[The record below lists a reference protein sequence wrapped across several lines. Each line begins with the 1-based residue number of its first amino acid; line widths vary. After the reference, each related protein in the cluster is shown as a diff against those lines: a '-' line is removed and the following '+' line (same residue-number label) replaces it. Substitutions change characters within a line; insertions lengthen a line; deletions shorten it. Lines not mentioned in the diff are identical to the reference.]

1 MDKSNILHR
10 LELLADLCETTEP
23 DVPSDKQLFSNH
35 LIEVQN
41 MITLVT
47 NIESGKVDFEPSN
60 EREQITEVMRSSN
73 KIWKFRNKVKNGE
86 VDTTD
91 HTEMIDEIEDYL
103 AHGSKINAIKYYR
116 EEMKVRFGER
126 VSLRD
131 SKDFIDSIDDDLKR
145 KGIVRS
151 FTRK

>member
-1 MDKSNILHR
+1 MDKSNILLR
-10 LELLADLCETTEP
+10 LEMLADLCETTEP

-47 NIESGKVDFEPSN
+47 NIESGKVDFEPNN

-73 KIWKFRNKVKNGE
+73 KIWRYRNKIKNGE
-86 VDTTD
+86 LDITE
-91 HTEMIDEIEDYL
+91 HAEMIDEIEDYL
-103 AHGSKINAIKYYR
+103 AQGQKINAIKYYR

-126 VSLRD
+126 VGLREA
-131 SKDFIDSIDDDLKR
+131 KDYIDSIDDDLKR
-145 KGIVRS
+145 RGIVRN
-151 FTRK
+151 R

>member
-47 NIESGKVDFEPSN
+47 NIESGEVDFEPSN

-73 KIWKFRNKVKNGE
+73 KIWKFRNKIKNGE
-86 VDTTD
+86 VDTID

-103 AHGSKINAIKYYR
+103 AQGQKINAIKYYR
-116 EEMKVRFGER
+116 EEMKVRFGEQ

-131 SKDFIDSIDDDLKR
+131 SKDFVDSIDDDLKR
-145 KGIVRS
+145 RGIC
-151 FTRK
+151 K